1 MSNARG
7 RKRATLAVA
16 VAIVL
21 AAFGYLLLGGL
32 GENIVYFLTPEELM
46 AKGTTVYDVPV
57 RLGGQVKPGSVQW
70 DAETLD
76 LRFEVTDGKAT
87 VPVRSTG
94 APPQMFRDGM
104 GVVIEGR
111 MRPEG
116 VFQSNELMV
125 MHSNEYRAPKPG
137 ETPRDMYETLIKE
150 TSR

>member
-1 MSNARG
+1 MSDAKG

-16 VAIVL
+16 VVIVL

-32 GENIVYFLTPEELM
+32 GENIVYFLTPEELL
-46 AKGTTVYDVPV
+46 ARGTTVYDVPV

-70 DAETLD
+70 DAESLD

-87 VPVRSTG
+87 VPVHSTG

-111 MRPEG
+111 LRPEG

-137 ETPRDMYETLIKE
+137 ETPRDMYKTLIKE
-150 TSR
+150 TGR